1 MVTGWILGQL
11 GTVISPYTKIL
22 IAKKIICH
30 GIGMIPSQYVLV
42 VALLAISYGVNQA
55 FQRQSDMQKKNMV
68 SR

>member
-1 MVTGWILGQL
+1 MVTGWILGHL

-30 GIGMIPSQYVLV
+30 GIGMIPSQYVQLV
-42 VALLAISYGVNQA
+42 VLLAISYGVNQA
-55 FQRQSDMQKKNMV
+55 YQMLSGMQKKNMV